1 MSVFGIFNPMMRLFF
16 LLAGIFP
23 LLLNGQITLDKTRH
37 DFGVLN
43 SYDERFVDF
52 KLTNNSPKK
61 GFVLRVVKPSE
72 VIYLARANSMSKDSS
87 IYLRFQ
93 VNPTRKGRFTYT
105 IELFLSDRQ
114 EPVELKLTG
123 ELLDAPPATGFLT
136 DCPDFNAR
144 PGGKGYSFD
153 LTVVTIDKETRE
165 ELAQTKVTCLQNG
178 VPLWQEN
185 TSSDG
190 SVRKEASVGF
200 VYVLGQHRGYKEAE
214 LGAYVNFQRNKLL
227 LELERSN
234 ETPVEPLPEKDTI
247 PKEDPPLLVQEN
259 KVDTSEFSEQNYK
272 PVNVVFVLDVSSSMN
287 QGDKMELMKYTLLQ
301 LVGMIRSCD
310 HMGIVT
316 YSDAA
321 QVLVAPSSGN
331 EKEQLRTEISGL
343 RAAGL
348 TAGGTG
354 IKTGYKEVLKNYDPS
369 TLNTLIVVTDGA
381 FNKDSENYQKTIR
394 KYRKKGIELHVIGVK
409 MKVPDAQKMQEVTQ
423 LGGGTLIPV
432 NDLSDANANLTRTIR
447 ERTFYGSKD

>member
-1 MSVFGIFNPMMRLFF
+1 MMRLIF
-16 LLAGIFP
+16 LLAGFFP
-23 LLLNGQITLDKTRH
+23 ILLNGQIILDKTRH
-37 DFGVLN
+37 DFGVIN
-43 SYDERFVDF
+43 SYDDRFVDF
-52 KLTNNSPKK
+52 KLTNTSPKK

-72 VIYLARANSMSKDSS
+72 VIYLARNNSMSKDSS

-93 VNPTRKGRFTYT
+93 VNPSRKGKFTFT

-114 EPVELKLTG
+114 DPVELKLTG
-123 ELLDAPPATGFLT
+123 ELADNPPSTGFLT
-136 DCPDFNAR
+136 ECPDFNSR
-144 PGGKGYSFD
+144 PGGKGYSFE

-185 TSSDG
+185 TSNDG
-190 SVRKEASVGF
+190 RVRKEASVGF
-200 VYVLGQHRGYKEAE
+200 VYVLGQHKGYKDAE

-227 LELERSN
+227 LELER
-234 ETPVEPLPEKDTI
+234 TQDIPVEPIPEKDTI
-247 PKEDPPLLVQEN
+247 PIVALPLIVQEN
-259 KVDTSEFSEQNYK
+259 NTDTSEFSEQRFK

-321 QVLVAPSSGN
+321 HVLVAPSSGN
-331 EKEQLRTEISGL
+331 EKESLRTEISGL

-354 IKTGYKEVLKNYDPS
+354 IKTGYKEVLKNYDPN

-409 MKVPDAQKMQEVTQ
+409 MKAPDTAKMQEVTQ
-423 LGGGTLIPV
+423 LGGGTLITV
-432 NDLSDANANLTRTIR
+432 NDLSDANSNLTRTIR
-447 ERTFYGSKD
+447 ERTFFGSKD